1 MFFFSLESNYEYYV
15 QLWNRSDA
23 NNDPETLTGEKLCRI
38 PTDFL
43 RTFPSDFIHGGGFKT
58 LNSSGNFRVQLVV
71 TSPFFEQT
79 DVIYQSTL
87 ELEYSTVDDSFLN
100 RYKFDVEEK
109 NSFSDQNNNY
119 NDEVNHY
126 SVSRINDKIVQSKS
140 CKSQLYVE
148 IKSTSIN
155 PGKDIPSKLL
165 LTNCNRK
172 SSLQSTTFSSPVKT
186 TNHYLAVGS
195 KIDDNVKQW
204 GSSKIRKSE
213 WDHYQPKLNPENL
226 KSVWDHFTS
235 NPSGHGLNN
244 VFFKSSSENQSF
256 WSHLKQKQIGMDLIK
271 CLLTI
276 YQKLLLHLQWIK
288 ITLTLALIMVIMD
301 ITLRERRVCL
311 KIKFCLLQN
320 QQMQI
325 IRFILVHIPSDR

>member
-1 MFFFSLESNYEYYV
+1 MESNYDYYV

-43 RTFPSDFIHGGGFKT
+43 RTFPGDVIHGGGFKT
-58 LNSSGNFRVQLVV
+58 LNSPGNFRVQLVV

-87 ELEYSTVDDSFLN
+87 ELEYSTVHDSFLN

-119 NDEVNHY
+119 NDEINHY
-126 SVSRINDKIVQSKS
+126 SVSKINDKIVQSKS

-148 IKSTSIN
+148 FKGTSIN

-172 SSLQSTTFSSPVKT
+172 SSLQITTFSSPVKT
-186 TNHYLAVGS
+186 TNHYLAIGS
-195 KIDDNVKQW
+195 KIDDNVKQC

-213 WDHYQPKLNPENL
+213 WDHYQPKLNSENL
-226 KSVWDHFTS
+226 KSVWDQFTS
-235 NPSGHGLNN
+235 KPSGHGFNN
-244 VFFKSSSENQSF
+244 VFS
-256 WSHLKQKQIGMDLIK
+256 
-271 CLLTI
+271 
-276 YQKLLLHLQWIK
+276 
-288 ITLTLALIMVIMD
+288 
-301 ITLRERRVCL
+301 
-311 KIKFCLLQN
+311 
-320 QQMQI
+320 
-325 IRFILVHIPSDR
+325 